1 MGQSPRELEKE
12 LEQRLKSTSYTT
24 HLLYKTYKI
33 GLSLSKIY
41 FGQQNYGRCMQ
52 HALKMFNY
60 FSSFVHR
67 PYLTEFVSK
76 LITCN

>member
-41 FGQQNYGRCMQ
+41 FGQQNYGRCM
-52 HALKMFNY
+52 
-60 FSSFVHR
+60 
-67 PYLTEFVSK
+67 
-76 LITCN
+76 